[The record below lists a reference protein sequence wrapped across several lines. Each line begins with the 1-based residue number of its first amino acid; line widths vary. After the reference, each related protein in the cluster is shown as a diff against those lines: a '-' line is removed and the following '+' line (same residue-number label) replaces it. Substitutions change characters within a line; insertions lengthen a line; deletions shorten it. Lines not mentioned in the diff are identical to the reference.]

1 MEVQLTDFENAAFA
15 VFIVLL
21 SRAILSMNLNFYIPI
36 SKVDENMARAQ
47 KRDSVGEQ
55 KFFFRKDVFPP
66 VPSAAPSPL
75 RANLPLQP
83 SPLGDVGATLPA
95 IDTSTKGVNGRG
107 PASPSSATRTPIS
120 PISSSGA
127 STPGGKSR
135 KMNNCYTPPPPP
147 EEGLPTAPVTE
158 EYAEFTMNEIMNGA
172 VRLPVLPFTI

>member
-47 KRDSVGEQ
+47 KRDAVKEQ

-66 VPSAAPSPL
+66 AGSAAPSPL
-75 RANLPLQP
+75 RANVPLNP
-83 SPLGDVGATLPA
+83 SLGDVGTALKP
-95 IDTSTKGVNGRG
+95 IVTSTNGVNGRS
-107 PASPSSATRTPIS
+107 PASPTVRTPIS

-127 STPGGKSR
+127 STPGTKSR
-135 KMNNCYTPPPPP
+135 RMNNCYTPPPPP
-147 EEGLPTAPVTE
+147 EEGLPNGSVAE

-172 VRLPVLPFTI
+172 VRFSPLVL